1 MALGRAH
8 AVALAGLTGHLIEV
22 EAHLTASIPGF
33 TLVGL
38 PDTSLGESR
47 DRVRAA
53 VASAGL
59 RFPARKIVVN
69 LSPASLPKSGSSFDI
84 AIAMAILVGDG
95 VVPER
100 RAKDTVFLGELGL
113 DGRIHPVK
121 GVLPA
126 MTSAMS
132 RGFTKFVVPQGNLTE
147 AHLVTGANV
156 LGAPSL
162 AWVLNRFGVD
172 IPVPT
177 VRPVGVVGD
186 RIPAGDPVDMADVI
200 GQGPAR
206 YALEVAAAGG
216 HHLLLVGPP
225 GTGKTMLAARLPG
238 ILPPLTEQESLEVT
252 SLHSIAG
259 IFDPAQ
265 GLVTQ
270 PPFQS
275 PHHTATPAAIVGG
288 GSGMPKPGAVS
299 LAHRG
304 VLFMDEA
311 PEFVPRVLQTLRQP
325 LERGHLVISR
335 VSATAIFPAEF
346 QLVLAAN
353 PCPCGQAIGKANEC
367 TCTSIQ
373 RRRYFSKLSGP
384 LLDRIDLQ
392 VEVLPVTALDVA
404 ERDRAESSANVA
416 ARVAQ
421 ARLVAAERLKST
433 AWTRNSLVSGT
444 WLRDTLG
451 RQSEAIKEVNRA
463 VETGGLTLRGADR
476 VLRVAWTLA
485 DLAGAMS
492 PTKDHVYQALFLRT
506 RGSFS

>member
-1 MALGRAH
+1 MALGRARG
-8 AVALAGLTGHLIEV
+8 VALAGLTGHVIEV

-33 TLVGL
+33 ILVGL
-38 PDTSLGESR
+38 PDASLSESR

-53 VASAGL
+53 ISSTGT
-59 RFPARKIVVN
+59 RFPPRKIVVN
-69 LSPASLPKSGSSFDI
+69 LSPASLPKSGSSFDV

-95 VVPER
+95 LISE
-100 RAKDTVFLGELGL
+100 AAIADTIFLGELGL

-121 GVLPA
+121 GILPA
-126 MTSAMS
+126 MTGALKH
-132 RGFTKFVVPQGNLTE
+132 GFTRFVVPQANLTE
-147 AHLVTGANV
+147 AQLVAGAQV

-162 AWVLNRFGVD
+162 AWVLNRFGAD
-172 IPVPT
+172 IPVPSLA
-177 VRPVGVVGD
+177 
-186 RIPAGDPVDMADVI
+186 PAVLVEKESQEVPSTDLADVI

-206 YALEVAAAGG
+206 FALEVAAAGG
-216 HHLLLVGPP
+216 HHLLFMGPP
-225 GTGKTMLAARLPG
+225 GTGKTMLAERLPG
-238 ILPPLTEQESLEVT
+238 ILPPLDEQESLEVT

-259 IFDPAQ
+259 IFDPAH

-311 PEFVPRVLQTLRQP
+311 PEFSPRVLQTLRQP
-325 LERGHLVISR
+325 LERGQLVISR
-335 VSATAIFPAEF
+335 VSATAVFPALF

-353 PCPCGQAIGKANEC
+353 PCPCGLSIGNGSDC
-367 TCTSIQ
+367 TCTSLQ
-373 RRRYFSKLSGP
+373 RRRYFSRLSGP

-404 ERDRAESSANVA
+404 QRGQAETSAQVA
-416 ARVAQ
+416 ARVSQ
-421 ARLVAAERLKST
+421 ARQAASARLLGT
-433 AWTRNSLVSGT
+433 AWSRNAQVSGA

-451 RQSEAIKEVNRA
+451 RSSSATKEVNRA
-463 VETGGLTLRGADR
+463 VENGGLTLRGADR

-485 DLAGAMS
+485 DLDGSSS
-492 PTKDHVYQALFLRT
+492 PTQAHVFQALFLRT
-506 RGSFS
+506 RGSF

>member
-1 MALGRAH
+1 MALGRAC
-8 AVALAGLTGHLIEV
+8 AVALAGLTGHVVEV

-53 VASAGL
+53 IASTGL
-59 RFPARKIVVN
+59 RFPSRKIVVN
-69 LSPASLPKSGSSFDI
+69 LSPASLPKSGSSFDV

-95 VVPER
+95 TLAERVVT
-100 RAKDTVFLGELGL
+100 DTVFLGELGL

-126 MTSAMS
+126 MSGAMQ

-147 AHLVTGANV
+147 AQLVSGAQV
-156 LGAPSL
+156 IGAPSL
-162 AWVLNRFGVD
+162 AWILAQFGVNVQVPPAA
-172 IPVPT
+172 PVLQVSQVLP
-177 VRPVGVVGD
+177 PD
-186 RIPAGDPVDMADVI
+186 DQVDMADVI

-206 YALEVAAAGG
+206 YAVEVAAAGG

-225 GTGKTMLAARLPG
+225 GTGKTMLASRLPG
-238 ILPPLTEQESLEVT
+238 ILPPLTGQESLEVT

-259 IFDPAQ
+259 TFDPAQ
-265 GLVTQ
+265 GLLTQ

-288 GSGMPKPGAVS
+288 GSGMPRPGAVS

-311 PEFVPRVLQTLRQP
+311 PEFSPRVLQTLRQP

-353 PCPCGQAIGKANEC
+353 PCPCGLAIGQGADC
-367 TCTSIQ
+367 SCTSIA
-373 RRRYFSKLSGP
+373 RRRYFSRLSGP

-404 ERDRAESSANVA
+404 QRGQTESSADVA
-416 ARVAQ
+416 KRVAG
-421 ARLVAAERLKST
+421 ARAMAAHRLANT
-433 AWTRNSLVSGT
+433 VWTRNSMVSGT

-451 RQSEAIKEVNRA
+451 RRSQAILEVNRA

-485 DLAGAMS
+485 DLAGATS

-506 RGSFS
+506 RGSF